1 MVIFVCI
8 CILVGVHLNL
18 NNVLNDLSMNIYNLK
33 NEYNVS
39 DISNQIINLGNNID
53 TLNNQLEQILELYT
67 MVDDLKNRANA

>member
-1 MVIFVCI
+1 MSNNTS
-8 CILVGVHLNL
+8 GLNL

>member
-1 MVIFVCI
+1 MSNNTS
-8 CILVGVHLNL
+8 GLNL
-18 NNVLNDLSMNIYNLK
+18 NNILNDLSMNIYNLK